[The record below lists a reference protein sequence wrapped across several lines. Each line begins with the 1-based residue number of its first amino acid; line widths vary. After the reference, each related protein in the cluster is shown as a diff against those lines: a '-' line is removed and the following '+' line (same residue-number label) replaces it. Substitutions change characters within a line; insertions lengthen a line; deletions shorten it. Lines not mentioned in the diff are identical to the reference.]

1 MKLSFKMVLL
11 GLLTS
16 LLSISAYSEQSSG
29 GIAVIDVQGAL
40 LSTEAAKQAIEELQN
55 SKAWTEVAE
64 EAQLKVTEAQEI
76 QQKLEKEGP
85 TMSDDD
91 KAEAQNRLR
100 SVSYTHLR
108 AHET

>member
-40 LSTEAAKQAIEELQN
+40 LSTEAAK
-55 SKAWTEVAE
+55 
-64 EAQLKVTEAQEI
+64 
-76 QQKLEKEGP
+76 
-85 TMSDDD
+85 
-91 KAEAQNRLR
+91 
-100 SVSYTHLR
+100 
-108 AHET
+108 